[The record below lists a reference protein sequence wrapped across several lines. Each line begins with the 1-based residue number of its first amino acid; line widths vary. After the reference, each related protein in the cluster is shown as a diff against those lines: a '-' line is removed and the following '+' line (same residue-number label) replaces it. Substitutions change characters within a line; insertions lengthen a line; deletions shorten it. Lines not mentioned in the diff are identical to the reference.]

1 MVEDSPP
8 RFASRP
14 SAGGALTGQPVPR
27 RRVSPLTL
35 RLLALN
41 GLALAILVGGL
52 LYLDE
57 YRGRLIEAEIESLN
71 TQARMIAGAIGEGA
85 VAAGDA
91 DRERLSAET
100 ARQILRRLTEPGG
113 ARARMFAP
121 TGEMIGDSRVL
132 AGPGGEIRVE
142 PLPPPNAEQGGT
154 AAAISRIYDTVLT
167 WLPRMSDLEPY
178 LESPSQ
184 TARDYVEVGQALAG
198 ETASSVRDAGNGDI
212 TLLTAV
218 PVQRYRQVLGAL
230 MLTSTGAGIDR
241 SLRAVRL
248 DILKVFAVVF
258 GVTTLL
264 SVYLAGTIARPIRRL
279 AQAADQVRRAHG
291 RQPVIPD
298 FSRRGDEIGDLSV
311 ALRDMTATLWARLD
325 AIESFAADVA
335 HEIKNPLTSLKSA
348 VETMVRVKD
357 PEQQKKL
364 TGILMED
371 LARIDRLI
379 TDIADASR
387 LDAEMSR
394 AESGA
399 VDMGHL
405 LSALADIHR
414 ATTGE
419 DGPTLDLSLAPGHR
433 LIVQGVEDRLAQ
445 VFRNI
450 IANAVSFSP
459 PGGRIGLSAARRGTM
474 VEVLIDD
481 EGPGIAEGKNDAI
494 FRRFYSERP
503 RGEKFGTHSG
513 LGLSISKQIVEGH
526 GGTITADNRRGA
538 GGRALGAR
546 FVVRLPGA

>member
-1 MVEDSPP
+1 MVEDSPLH
-8 RFASRP
+8 FVSRQ
-14 SAGGALTGQPVPR
+14 STVGALPGLPVPR

-41 GLALAILVGGL
+41 GLALVVLVGGL

-85 VAAGDA
+85 VASGEA

-142 PLPPPNAEQGGT
+142 PLPPLNAEQGG
-154 AAAISRIYDTVLT
+154 AAVAISRIYDTVLT
-167 WLPRMSDLEPY
+167 WLPRLSNLDPY
-178 LESPSQ
+178 FESPDQ
-184 TARDYVEVGQALAG
+184 KARDYVEVGQALAG
-198 ETASSVRDAGNGDI
+198 ETASSVRDAGNGEI
-212 TLLTAV
+212 ALLTAV

-405 LSALADIHR
+405 LSALADIHE
-414 ATTGE
+414 ATRGE
-419 DGPTLDLSLAPGHR
+419 NGPTLDLSLAPGHR
-433 LIVQGVEDRLAQ
+433 LIVQGVEGRLAQ

-526 GGTITADNRRGA
+526 GGSIAADNRRGA
-538 GGRALGAR
+538 GGGALGAR

>member
-1 MVEDSPP
+1 MVEDLPP
-8 RFASRP
+8 RFVSRQ
-14 SAGGALTGQPVPR
+14 STGGALSGLPVPR

-113 ARARMFAP
+113 ARVRMFAP

-142 PLPPPNAEQGGT
+142 PLPPPNAAQGGT
-154 AAAISRIYDTVLT
+154 AAAISHIYDTVLT
-167 WLPRMSDLEPY
+167 WLPRLSNLEPY
-178 LESPSQ
+178 FESPSQ
-184 TARDYVEVGQALAG
+184 SARDYVEVGQALAG
-198 ETASSVRDAGNGDI
+198 ETASSVRDAGNGEI
-212 TLLTAV
+212 ALLTAV

-248 DILKVFAVVF
+248 DILKIFAVVF

-405 LSALADIHR
+405 LSTLADIHK
-414 ATTGE
+414 ATRGE
-419 DGPTLDLSLAPGHR
+419 DGPTLDLSIAPGHR

-526 GGTITADNRRGA
+526 GGTIAADNRRGA